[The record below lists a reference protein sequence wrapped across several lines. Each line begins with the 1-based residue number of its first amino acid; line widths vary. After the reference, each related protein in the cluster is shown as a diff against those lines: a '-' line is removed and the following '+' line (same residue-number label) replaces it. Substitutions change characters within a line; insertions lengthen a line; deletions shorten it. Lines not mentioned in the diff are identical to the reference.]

1 MTTVK
6 YLLFNDLYPGTC
18 PTTTIDSSTSVNS
31 FLTNVMKGKTFYRDD
46 SEVLFYNGISF
57 IPLSRDVD
65 AGSSFNPSKY
75 SGITSTY
82 GNIAEKGVPIL
93 QQLQGEN
100 VTAGVFYVNTMQL
113 PKDENAAKKCLE
125 KSVTTGEG
133 GRRRKRRT
141 RKSCKRKGSNKRK
154 RGTRNRTRR
163 RI

>member
-6 YLLFNDLYPGTC
+6 YLLFSDLYPGTC
-18 PTTTIDSSTSVNS
+18 PTTTIDSSTTVNS

-46 SEVLFYNGISF
+46 SDVLFYNGISF
-57 IPLSRDVD
+57 IPLSRDVE

-93 QQLQGEN
+93 QQLQGED
-100 VTAGVFYVNTMQL
+100 VTSGVFYVNSMQL
-113 PKDENAAKKCLE
+113 PKDENAAKKCL
-125 KSVTTGEG
+125 STTGEG
-133 GRRRKRRT
+133 GRRRRRRT

-163 RI
+163 RR